1 MIWIMN
7 TQQEFKMPNNDS
19 YYDQIQQSTTKQS
32 ITRKIFSIK
41 QLYSPLPHN
50 KTLNLKKEV
59 H

>member
-1 MIWIMN
+1 MN